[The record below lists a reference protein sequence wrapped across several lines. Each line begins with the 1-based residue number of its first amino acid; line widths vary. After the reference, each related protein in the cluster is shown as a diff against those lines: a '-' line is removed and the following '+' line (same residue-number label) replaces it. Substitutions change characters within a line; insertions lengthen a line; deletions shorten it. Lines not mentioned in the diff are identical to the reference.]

1 VTSSR
6 TLAAR
11 TGARSALSFALVAT
25 LVFAFGP
32 KVASAVSASLTASG
46 ATNMGFC
53 GGDDWEPEI
62 AASDGHVYVGIAHF
76 PGDPS
81 CDPASGGPRE
91 IYVRSSADGG
101 ATFGP
106 LVALPR
112 LGYPNVVDVVVTID
126 EVTEAVYVSFL
137 GYGSGF
143 ASDVLVAKSTDFGST
158 WTTTKINGPL
168 CSECDHP
175 WLVAH
180 DDNVYVMYASGED
193 HFLSRSA
200 DGGATWTESLVL
212 EDTHVAFPEGGV
224 LDSAGN
230 AWFAWGDCLGNCT
243 GLTAAIYQVSK
254 TTAGTSETTF
264 ARVADG
270 PAGPHCPPSVS
281 CGFAYWGPQDDI
293 AIDAAGNLYLVWQ
306 DNLPHKPGRPPVVQ
320 LSSCSATTDC
330 SASANWHYV
339 GRVDDKTASGC
350 ADGACYA
357 LYPRIEG
364 ARAGKISVIWMDDRL
379 GVPLDHNNGWNVW
392 YRTSTNGGV
401 SWSGPSVRV
410 SQFDPNRSESHPNG
424 FEFPYGD
431 YQGIDLLGNR
441 ALMAWGEGHNYIGGP
456 SNPGHVIYR
465 SMLTT

>member
-1 VTSSR
+1 
-6 TLAAR
+6 L
-11 TGARSALSFALVAT
+11 ALVAT
-25 LVFAFGP
+25 IVFAFGP

-62 AASDGHVYVGIAHF
+62 AAAAGHVYVGIAHF

-112 LGYPNVVDVVVTID
+112 LGYPNVVDVVVTVD
-126 EVTEAVYVSFL
+126 EVTDAVYVSFL

-224 LDSAGN
+224 LDAAGN

-264 ARVADG
+264 ARVAEG

-306 DNLPHKPGRPPVVQ
+306 DNLPHKPGRPPIVQRLHGVRELALRGESRRQDRVRVRRRSVLCAVPEDRGREGREGQRDLDGRPLGPAARPQQRVERVVPDVDERRRVLERAERPCLAVRPEPVGVAPQ
-320 LSSCSATTDC
+320 RLRVPLRGLPGDRPAGDPR
-330 SASANWHYV
+330 ADGV
-339 GRVDDKTASGC
+339 GRGSQLHRRPLEPGSRDLQVDAHVAVGQWVHPGQGLRV
-350 ADGACYA
+350 AEPA
-357 LYPRIEG
+357 
-364 ARAGKISVIWMDDRL
+364 WMAI
-379 GVPLDHNNGWNVW
+379 V
-392 YRTSTNGGV
+392 
-401 SWSGPSVRV
+401 
-410 SQFDPNRSESHPNG
+410 
-424 FEFPYGD
+424 
-431 YQGIDLLGNR
+431 
-441 ALMAWGEGHNYIGGP
+441 M
-456 SNPGHVIYR
+456 
-465 SMLTT
+465 